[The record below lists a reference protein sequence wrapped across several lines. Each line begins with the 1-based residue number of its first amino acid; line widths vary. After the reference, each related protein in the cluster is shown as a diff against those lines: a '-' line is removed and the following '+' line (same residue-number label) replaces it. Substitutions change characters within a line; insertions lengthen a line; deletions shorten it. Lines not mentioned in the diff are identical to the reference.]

1 MKSNG
6 TIRRVRRGGVVLAL
20 ALLAAC
26 VPPTSRLS
34 PVAAASPC
42 GDSSYVRL
50 RQQDP
55 DSLSAREWQRL
66 QTLDRECAAASAQ
79 ASREPNAM
87 TGTWHNGRHWLMGGI
102 ATAVMVAM
110 MISMW

>member
-1 MKSNG
+1 M
-6 TIRRVRRGGVVLAL
+6 LAL

-50 RQQDP
+50 QQQDP
-55 DSLSAREWQRL
+55 DSLSVREWQRL
-66 QTLDRECAAASAQ
+66 QTLDRECIAARTQ

-87 TGTWHNGRHWLMGGI
+87 AGGWHNGRNWLMGGI
-102 ATAVMVAM
+102 ATAVMVVM

>member
-1 MKSNG
+1 MKSDG
-6 TIRRVRRGGVVLAL
+6 TIQRFRRGGVVLAL

-26 VPPTSRLS
+26 VPSTSRLS

-42 GDSSYVRL
+42 GDSSYGRL
-50 RQQDP
+50 RRQDP
-55 DSLSAREWQRL
+55 DSLSVREWQRL
-66 QTLDRECAAASAQ
+66 QALDRECATAHAQ
-79 ASREPNAM
+79 VSREPNAM

-102 ATAVMVAM
+102 ATVVMVAM

>member
-6 TIRRVRRGGVVLAL
+6 IIKGVRRGGVVLAL

-26 VPPTSRLS
+26 VPQTSRLS

-42 GDSSYVRL
+42 GDPSYVRL
-50 RQQDP
+50 QQQDP

-66 QTLDRECAAASAQ
+66 QTLDRECAAARAQ

-102 ATAVMVAM
+102 ASAVMVAM